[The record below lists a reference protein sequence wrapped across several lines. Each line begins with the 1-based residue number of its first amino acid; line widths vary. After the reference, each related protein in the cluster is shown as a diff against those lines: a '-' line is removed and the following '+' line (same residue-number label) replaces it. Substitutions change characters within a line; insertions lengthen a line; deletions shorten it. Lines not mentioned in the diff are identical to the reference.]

1 MGNCEADWLWTERVI
16 RERGL
21 DERVRRGE
29 LAALLVSPV
38 WGEIDLEAL
47 AGWVIASRLP
57 VRLQVQLHKLIWGA
71 ERTGV

>member
-1 MGNCEADWLWTERVI
+1 
-16 RERGL
+16 
-21 DERVRRGE
+21 
-29 LAALLVSPV
+29 V

-47 AGWVIASRLP
+47 AGWVLASGLP